1 LAHPL
6 NQFSNAYLRACKRT
20 STTLAP
26 TPTPT
31 QERYKGVKPISLT
44 LKLGIGAQQNLEK
57 MLFSGLKALVSTSG
71 SPQAI
76 SSGADG
82 DRTRDLH
89 AASVALSQLSYG
101 PKRLGKV

>member
-1 LAHPL
+1 
-6 NQFSNAYLRACKRT
+6 
-20 STTLAP
+20 
-26 TPTPT
+26 
-31 QERYKGVKPISLT
+31 
-44 LKLGIGAQQNLEK
+44 